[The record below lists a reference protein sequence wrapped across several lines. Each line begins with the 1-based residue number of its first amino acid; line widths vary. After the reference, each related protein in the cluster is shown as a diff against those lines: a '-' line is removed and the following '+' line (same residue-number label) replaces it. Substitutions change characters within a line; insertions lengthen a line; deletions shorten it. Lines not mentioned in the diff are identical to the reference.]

1 MLMWLN
7 PTPSFMLNTPCRKQN
22 DNKKEM
28 EGWMEILKNT
38 QNMEHFESTQ
48 HHVDHFSGIY
58 N

>member
-1 MLMWLN
+1 MWLN

-28 EGWMEILKNT
+28 EGWTETLKNT